1 MRLLIVKLSSLG
13 DVIQTLPALHD
24 MRQARPGA
32 TFDWVV
38 EEAFAP
44 LLQAT
49 VPGLARVIPIAQRRW
64 RKTPF
69 SETVRAERA
78 RFSQLL
84 QSEAYDAV
92 IDFQGLIKSAVIARR
107 AKLAPG
113 GWRATY
119 GNGSEDCGWEWP
131 VRFMVQK
138 PQPMPPRIHSLQRYR
153 RLAAL
158 ALGYAPREDGI
169 CYDELSVQPSNPDH
183 SVMLVHGTTRA
194 DNEWPLASWAEIG
207 RNLVSQGHP
216 VSVPQASATE
226 AEFARQLCEAIGP
239 GATVLP
245 RMGLPALAQQMAGC
259 VGVIGVDSGLSHM
272 AVALNLPH
280 VQIFSQ
286 PRIWRAGPLG
296 SPYQVAV
303 GGAQAPEVDTVWEAW
318 QSVWQRHQELHL
330 PHSPPLTPLAPMSA

>member
-24 MRQARPGA
+24 MRKARPEA

-49 VPGLARVIPIAQRRW
+49 VPGLARVIPVAQRRW

-69 SETVRAERA
+69 SAAVRAERA
-78 RFSQLL
+78 RFSELL
-84 QSEAYDAV
+84 ASEAYDAV

-169 CYDELSVQPSNPDH
+169 CYDELSVKPEHPDH

-194 DNEWPLASWAEIG
+194 DNEWPLARWAETG
-207 RNLVSQGHP
+207 RLLASQGYTL
-216 VSVPQASATE
+216 SVPQANTTE
-226 AEFARQLCEAIGP
+226 AEFARQLCDAIGP
-239 GATVLP
+239 SAKVLP
-245 RMGLPALAQQMAGC
+245 RMGLPALAQHMAGC
-259 VGVIGVDSGLSHM
+259 VGVIGVDSGLSHL

-303 GGAQAPEVDTVWEAW
+303 GGAVAPEVDTVWQAW
-318 QSVWQRHQELHL
+318 QSVWSRHQALH
-330 PHSPPLTPLAPMSA
+330 PSPAASPIPPVPA